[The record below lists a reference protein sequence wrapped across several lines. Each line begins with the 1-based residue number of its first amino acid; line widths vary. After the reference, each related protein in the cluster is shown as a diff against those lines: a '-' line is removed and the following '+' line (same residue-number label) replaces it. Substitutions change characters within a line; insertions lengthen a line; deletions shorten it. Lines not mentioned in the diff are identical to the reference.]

1 MAGRKSRIG
10 YGLCLLVVAALLF
23 VFSKAFLLWVFAV
36 MLGLLVLLV
45 LLLRLD
51 ARHIRLEFHAARG
64 GQTDRHFP
72 ITVSVKRSGPLFAA
86 KYLTADIEVYN
97 TMFDTTQVRHITL
110 PLSGKKP
117 QYTSHLDAELCG
129 ETCFRC
135 LRVQIW
141 DVLELFSFRCQP
153 FPESRTIV
161 YPHHMRMQLALSQT
175 AIGTANSDGL
185 MQNRRGNDP
194 TETFDI
200 REYTPGDDI
209 RSIHW
214 KLSCKT
220 DMLIV
225 RQPSDPSQY
234 DVVVLPDLGKTQ
246 DGRPVSAAD
255 LNGASAALISL
266 GEQLL
271 RQGTAFCLALPTQT
285 GLHLHEIRSIRELH
299 QTLPEWFSLQIQ
311 PSIGIGLQ
319 LFVSEHLEQY
329 FTRLLIVT
337 AGQQN
342 QPFSGLEKQIGV
354 TILCAADTKTVTYT
368 ALSTSCN
375 VVTVPSAPRNEI
387 FRILC

>member
-1 MAGRKSRIG
+1 
-10 YGLCLLVVAALLF
+10 
-23 VFSKAFLLWVFAV
+23 
-36 MLGLLVLLV
+36 
-45 LLLRLD
+45 
-51 ARHIRLEFHAARG
+51 
-64 GQTDRHFP
+64 
-72 ITVSVKRSGPLFAA
+72 
-86 KYLTADIEVYN
+86 
-97 TMFDTTQVRHITL
+97 MFDTTQVRHITL

-117 QYTSHLDAELCG
+117 QYESHLDAELCG

-161 YPHHMRMQLALSQT
+161 YPHHMRMQLALSQA
-175 AIGTANSDGL
+175 AIGAANSDGL

-200 REYTPGDDI
+200 REYAPGDDI

-246 DGRPVSAAD
+246 DGAPTSAQELNAAASLVSEV
-255 LNGASAALISL
+255 

-271 RQGTAFCLALPTQT
+271 KLGVAFCMAIPTGK
-285 GLHLHEIRSIRELH
+285 GLQLREVRDERDMERI
-299 QTLPEWFSLQIQ
+299 LPEWLSMRVSQN
-311 PSIGIGLQ
+311 SGDGLKYF
-319 LFVSEHLEQY
+319 LIDHLEEH
-329 FTRLLIVT
+329 FTRLIVLS
-337 AGQQN
+337 AG
-342 QPFSGLEKQIGV
+342 KYAIGV
-354 TILCAADTKTVTYT
+354 DGLGRRGGTLVISAVADTD
-368 ALSTSCN
+368 
-375 VVTVPSAPRNEI
+375 VVRADSSGGCQIIELPAEQPADQI
-387 FRILC
+387 YRILC